1 MKKVVAVA
9 VVAAGVGLSACQQ
22 LPKVNVAAL
31 VKEIVADT
39 QQACRFVPTAE
50 TVINIINAGGP
61 IVGSSEAIANAICNS
76 VGPPPVTTT
85 AAGPPRLTATHLAK
99 PPTLFWGGKAVPING
114 HFK

>member
-1 MKKVVAVA
+1 MKKVLGVA
-9 VVAAGVGLSACQQ
+9 VVVTGISLSACQQ
-22 LPKVNVAAL
+22 IPNTGAL
-31 VKEIVADT
+31 VKQILADT

-76 VGPPPVTTT
+76 VGPPPVAT
-85 AAGPPRLTATHLAK
+85 AAGPPRLTATRNAK
-99 PPTLFWGGKAVPING
+99 PPTLFWGGKEVTVQG

>member
-1 MKKVVAVA
+1 M
-9 VVAAGVGLSACQQ
+9 
-22 LPKVNVAAL
+22 AAL

-76 VGPPPVTTT
+76 VGPPPVIT
-85 AAGPPRLTATHLAK
+85 AAGPPRLTATRNAT
-99 PPTLFWGGKAVPING
+99 PPTLIWGGKEVPIKG
-114 HFK
+114 YYK

>member
-1 MKKVVAVA
+1 MKGVLAVA
-9 VVAAGVGLSACQQ
+9 VTATGIGLSACQQ
-22 LPKVNVAAL
+22 VPNIGPTVKQIIAA
-31 VKEIVADT
+31 T

-76 VGPPPVTTT
+76 VGPPPVGATL
-85 AAGPPRLTATHLAK
+85 GHPRLTATRA
-99 PPTLFWGGKAVPING
+99 PARASTLVWGGKTVTIKG